1 MRKKLLIDYR
11 FCEIADKQWGS
22 EFEILPSPV
31 MEHVSAPVSGHPDLS
46 LCAIG
51 DTFVAEKTA
60 YAYYREKLAGKRVIC
75 GETTL
80 DKHYPSDIA
89 YNVLISENIAFANVA
104 FLDSVVKRELA
115 GLNIRLISVNQGYAR
130 CSTVALKNGLIS
142 ADPSIIRAARDAGV
156 DVLPIAP
163 GMVELAGYNYGFLGG
178 ASGLI
183 DNRLFFFGN
192 IKKHKN
198 YKEIKDFTLKKG
210 ISIEYIDLLPLTDIG
225 TIIGIDAP

>member
-1 MRKKLLIDYR
+1 MRRKLLIDYR
-11 FCEIADKQWGS
+11 FCDIADKRWGS
-22 EFEILPSPV
+22 EFEILPSPA
-31 MEHVSAPVSGHPDLS
+31 MAHVSAPVCGHPDLS

-51 DTFVAEKTA
+51 DTFVAEKTV
-60 YAYYREKLAGKRVIC
+60 YEYYRDKLAGKRVIC

-89 YNVLISENIAFANVA
+89 YNVLISENIAFANTA

-115 GLNIRLISVNQGYAR
+115 RLDICLIPVNQGYAR
-130 CSTVALKNGLIS
+130 CATVVLKHGLIS
-142 ADPSIIRAARDAGV
+142 ADPSIIQAAQDAGV

-198 YKEIKDFTLKKG
+198 YTEIKDFTLKKG
-210 ISIEYIDLLPLTDIG
+210 ISIEYIDQLPLTDIG